1 MMNNYISVDKQIT
14 DIDYEYYQKK
24 DTIYCDNIMSFDIEV
39 SSFFLK
45 DGIANTFDKTKPS
58 KYWEDYEK
66 VSLCYIWQFAI
77 DGNVYYGRELEQ
89 FLLLIDDLNSIN
101 DNCKLALIENGFEPL
116 QRYVETLRKIYTKKY
131 YKNIISQYNW

>member
-1 MMNNYISVDKQIT
+1 MNNYVTVDKQIT
-14 DIDYEYYQKK
+14 DINYEYYQKK

-45 DGIANTFDKTKPS
+45 DGVANTFDKTKPS

-101 DNCKLALIENGFEPL
+101 DNCKYIIFVVIIF
-116 QRYVETLRKIYTKKY
+116 YIFFSIYSDNFFSLFFYLKY
-131 YKNIISQYNW
+131 Q